1 MTSAEPEPADTPP
14 SPANR
19 KLGKHAFM
27 FVIFTVFLDML
38 AFGIV
43 MPTMPNLIAELLNGP
58 EAMAAASESERQD
71 MIARAVVWGGYI
83 TVVYAVL
90 NFLSQP
96 ILGNLSDRFGR
107 RPVLLVS
114 MATLA
119 IDFLIMGFSHTIWL
133 LFLGRCLTGIS
144 GATHST
150 ANAYIADTTEPEQ
163 RAQAF
168 GMIGAAFGLGFIFGP
183 VIGGF
188 LGEIDARAP
197 FFAAAGLGALN
208 FLYGFF
214 VLPESL
220 GKKDR
225 RKFDW
230 KRANALGAFRHFR
243 KFPQLSWL
251 LLAVGLYGFAHWVYP
266 STFAYFGPIKF
277 GWEPRMTGLALG
289 AVGIGAAIVQA
300 GLIGPAIKRFGATRI
315 AFFGFGVAAFSQ
327 FAYGLAPYGWMI
339 FVLIPIGSLAG
350 LLQPALNQI
359 LTSRVERNAQGELQ
373 GAMASLQSFGQIFAP
388 LLFTQTLT
396 NFSVPE
402 APVYFPGA
410 AFVLAGC
417 ITLVA
422 IIPLIRGLLTTEKI
436 SETTPGPGADVDA
449 AATMEQDAKAS
460 P

>member
-1 MTSAEPEPADTPP
+1 MTTTGSDS
-14 SPANR
+14 SPATR

-58 EAMAAASESERQD
+58 EAMAAATDAERQE

-83 TVVYAVL
+83 TVVYAIL

-150 ANAYIADTTEPEQ
+150 ANAYIADTTESHE

-183 VIGGF
+183 VIGGY
-188 LGEIDARAP
+188 LGKIDPRAP
-197 FFAAAGLGALN
+197 FFAAAGLGAIN

-220 GKKDR
+220 AKSDR
-225 RKFDW
+225 RPFDW
-230 KRANALGAFRHFR
+230 KRANAFGAFKHFS

-251 LLAVGLYGFAHWVYP
+251 LLALGLYGFAHWVYP

-277 GWEPRMTGLALG
+277 GWSPDMTGLALG
-289 AVGIGAAIVQA
+289 AVGLGAAVVQA
-300 GLIGPAIKRFGATRI
+300 GLIRSAIKRFGATKI
-315 AFFGFGVAAFSQ
+315 ALFGFGIAAFAQ
-327 FAYGLAPYGWMI
+327 LAYGLAPYGWMI
-339 FVLIPIGSLAG
+339 FMLIPIGSLAG
-350 LLQPALNQI
+350 LIQPALNQI

-373 GAMASLQSFGQIFAP
+373 GAMASIQSFGQIFAP
-388 LLFTQTLT
+388 LIFTQTLT
-396 NFSVPE
+396 HFSVPE

-410 AFVLAGC
+410 AFVLASC
-417 ITLVA
+417 ITVIA
-422 IIPLIRGLLTTEKI
+422 IFPLIRGLLKTEKV
-436 SETTPGPGADVDA
+436 SEPSGSGEIEKETADSLDA
-449 AATMEQDAKAS
+449 EAKAT

>member
-1 MTSAEPEPADTPP
+1 MTASDTTP

-19 KLGKHAFM
+19 RLGKHAFM

-58 EAMAAASESERQD
+58 EVMAAASETERQAL
-71 MIARAVVWGGYI
+71 IAHAVPWGGYI

-96 ILGNLSDRFGR
+96 VLGNLSDRFGR

-119 IDFLIMGFSHTIWL
+119 IDFLIMGLSHTIWL

-183 VIGGF
+183 VIGGY
-188 LGEIDARAP
+188 LGQIDPRAP
-197 FFAAAGLGALN
+197 FFAAAGLGAIN

-220 GKKDR
+220 AKEDR
-225 RKFDW
+225 RPFDW

-251 LLAVGLYGFAHWVYP
+251 LLAFGLYGFAHWVYP

-277 GWEPRMTGLALG
+277 GWDSGMTGLALG
-289 AVGIGAAIVQA
+289 AVGIGAAVVQA
-300 GLIGPAIKRFGATRI
+300 GLIGPAIKKFGPTKI

-327 FAYGLAPYGWMI
+327 MAYGLAPYGWMI

-350 LLQPALNQI
+350 LLQPAMNQI

-373 GAMASLQSFGQIFAP
+373 GAMASIQSFGQIFAP

-402 APVYFPGA
+402 APIHFPGA
-410 AFVLAGC
+410 AFALASL

-422 IIPLIRGLLTTEKI
+422 ILPLVRGLLTTEKVAQPPA
-436 SETTPGPGADVDA
+436 SADLKRDTIDA
-449 AATMEQDAKAS
+449 MDAEAKAT

>member
-1 MTSAEPEPADTPP
+1 MTGSEQPI
-14 SPANR
+14 SPANKR
-19 KLGKHAFM
+19 LGKHAFM

-58 EAMAAASESERQD
+58 EVMAAASETERQAL
-71 MIARAVVWGGYI
+71 IAHAVPWGGYI
-83 TVVYAVL
+83 TVVYAIL

-96 ILGNLSDRFGR
+96 VLGNLSDRFGR

-119 IDFLIMGFSHTIWL
+119 IDFLIMGFAHTIWL
-133 LFLGRCLTGIS
+133 LFIGRCLTGIS

-168 GMIGAAFGLGFIFGP
+168 GMIGAAFGMGFIFGP
-183 VIGGF
+183 VIGGY
-188 LGEIDARAP
+188 LGQIDPRAP
-197 FFAAAGLGALN
+197 FFAAAGLGAVNLV
-208 FLYGFF
+208 YGFF

-220 GKKDR
+220 AKSDR

-251 LLAVGLYGFAHWVYP
+251 LVAFGLYGFAHWVYP

-277 GWEPRMTGLALG
+277 GWDSSMTGLALG
-289 AVGIGAAIVQA
+289 AVGIGTAVVQA
-300 GLIGPAIKRFGATRI
+300 GLIGPAINRFGATRV
-315 AFFGFGVAAFSQ
+315 AFFGFGMAAFAQ
-327 FAYGLAPYGWMI
+327 MAYGLAPAGWII
-339 FVLIPIGSLAG
+339 FMLIPIGSLAG
-350 LLQPALNQI
+350 VVQPALNQI

-373 GAMASLQSFGQIFAP
+373 GAMASVQSFGQIFAP

-402 APVYFPGA
+402 APIHFPGA
-410 AFVLAGC
+410 AFALASL
-417 ITLVA
+417 ITIVA
-422 IIPLIRGLLTTEKI
+422 IFPLIRGLLTTKKI
-436 SETTPGPGADVDA
+436 ARPPDAGDVANLASQTIDAEVKATP
-449 AATMEQDAKAS
+449 
-460 P
+460 

>member
-1 MTSAEPEPADTPP
+1 MTGSEETV
-14 SPANR
+14 SPANKR
-19 KLGKHAFM
+19 LGGHAFM

-43 MPTMPNLIAELLNGP
+43 MPTMPNLIAELLHGP
-58 EAMAAASESERQD
+58 EVMAAASEEERQAL
-71 MIARAVVWGGYI
+71 IARAVVWGGYI

-119 IDFLIMGFSHTIWL
+119 IDFLIMGFAHSIWL
-133 LFLGRCLTGIS
+133 LFIGRCLTGIS

-150 ANAYIADTTEPEQ
+150 ANAYIADTTEPEK

-183 VIGGF
+183 VIGGY
-188 LGEIDARAP
+188 LGEIDPRAP

-220 GKKDR
+220 AKSDR

-230 KRANALGAFRHFR
+230 KRANAFGAFKHFR

-251 LLAVGLYGFAHWVYP
+251 LLAFGLYGFAHWVYP

-277 GWEPRMTGLALG
+277 GWDSGMTGLALG
-289 AVGIGAAIVQA
+289 AVGVGAAVVQA

-315 AFFGFGVAAFSQ
+315 AFFGFAIAAFAQ
-327 FAYGLAPYGWMI
+327 MGYALAPYSWVI
-339 FVLIPIGSLAG
+339 FALIPIGSLAG

-359 LTSRVERNAQGELQ
+359 LTSRVEKNAQGELQ

-388 LLFTQTLT
+388 LIFTQTLT

-402 APVYFPGA
+402 APIHFPGA
-410 AFVLAGC
+410 AFALASL
-417 ITLVA
+417 ITIVA
-422 IIPLIRGLLTTEKI
+422 IFPLVRGLLTTRKVAQPESDSALAK
-436 SETTPGPGADVDA
+436 DA
-449 AATMEQDAKAS
+449 AAAVEAEAKAT